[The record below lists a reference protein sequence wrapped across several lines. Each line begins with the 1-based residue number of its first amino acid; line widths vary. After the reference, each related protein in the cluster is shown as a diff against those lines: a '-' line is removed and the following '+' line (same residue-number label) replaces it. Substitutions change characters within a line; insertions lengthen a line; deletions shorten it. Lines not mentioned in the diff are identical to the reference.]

1 MGKHSGKS
9 MGGGATS
16 HYFIVIVVVVV
27 MGHHT
32 NWREIGASSYQWPG
46 DREKKEML

>member
-16 HYFIVIVVVVV
+16 HYFIVVVV

-32 NWREIGASSYQWPG
+32 NCREIGASSYQWPG